1 MGRQSRREERSAVV
15 ERYLRSG
22 QKQRDFCESEGV
34 ATSTLQ
40 YWLKRSR
47 EEGAKFRAI
56 EPPPRPPT
64 STIEVVFPDG
74 TAVRIRGS

>member
-1 MGRQSRREERSAVV
+1 MGRHTKREERNAVV
-15 ERYLRSG
+15 ERYRRSG
-22 QKQRDFCESEGV
+22 QKQREFCESEGV
-34 ATSTLQ
+34 AVSTLQ

-56 EPPPRPPT
+56 EPPLRPPT